1 MAATRV
7 VMHQIVLPS
16 EVDGSGICF
25 GGQVSEQLKRQ
36 SIAAAPHGTAAR
48 GPEVLSWIDICA
60 GMSAKTLARGPCVT
74 AVVGAVHFLRPCRLG
89 AVVIVAAMV
98 HRTFTSSM
106 EVGVRVEAEDMRT
119 GQRHHC
125 CSAY

>member
-1 MAATRV
+1 
-7 VMHQIVLPS
+7 
-16 EVDGSGICF
+16 
-25 GGQVSEQLKRQ
+25 
-36 SIAAAPHGTAAR
+36 
-48 GPEVLSWIDICA
+48 
-60 GMSAKTLARGPCVT
+60 MSAKTLARGPCVT